1 VAAETLSELSL
12 DREVRSAAAFRQ
24 VAEKLDAATLAR
36 LYRRQMETAPRR
48 AEAGKQ
54 FFGER
59 DGQLPK
65 RGARADVDQLAI
77 ALANHRRHGG
87 RAMTVPGRLP
97 SEPLGSLLVLDD
109 HVPLDA
115 GRGVVVEGAE
125 RVDLVGVGAG
135 DRLAVVVLRWLP
147 PSAARGATGD
157 TPLRALI
164 EGLARCAIL
173 DASRDA
179 VCAEAESAFGCKVTP
194 QPPLLY
200 FVASPRYWE
209 LCRRRESQKGA
220 AWIRELERLAR
231 VVETGDEAE
240 SGEAL
245 GVGVRFLAL
254 ALDSDPAWEIRDG
267 APTLVSEPRLTN
279 AWEWTAGRVRPKPRP
294 KAKTASSEPKIV
306 EADLSRPPRPYQVT
320 GRYAPGDR
328 IEHPTLGL
336 GVVQGSLGPAKI
348 EVLFDGVKRVLV
360 HERPGAPASPA

>member
-1 VAAETLSELSL
+1 VPAETLSELSL

-24 VAEKLDAATLAR
+24 VAEKLDAAALAR
-36 LYRRQMETAPRR
+36 LYRRQVETAPRR
-48 AEAGKQ
+48 AEAGKR

-59 DGQLPK
+59 DGRLPK
-65 RGARADVDQLAI
+65 RGARADADQLAI

-87 RAMTVPGRLP
+87 RALTVPGRLP
-97 SEPLGSLLVLDD
+97 GEPLGSLLVLDD

-115 GRGVVVEGAE
+115 GRGVAVQGAE
-125 RVDLVGVGAG
+125 RADLVGVGAG

-157 TPLRALI
+157 TPLRALL

-200 FVASPRYWE
+200 VVASPRYWE

-220 AWIRELERLAR
+220 AWIRELERLAKL
-231 VVETGDEAE
+231 VETGEE
-240 SGEAL
+240 GEASEGL
-245 GVGVRFLAL
+245 GIGVRFLAL
-254 ALDSDPAWEIRDG
+254 ALDADPAWEIRDG
-267 APTLVSEPRLTN
+267 APTLLCEPRLTT

-294 KAKTASSEPKIV
+294 KAKSAASEPKVV

-320 GRYAPGDR
+320 ARYAPGDR

-336 GVVQGSLGPAKI
+336 GVVQGALGPAKI

-360 HERPGAPASPA
+360 HERPAASPPA